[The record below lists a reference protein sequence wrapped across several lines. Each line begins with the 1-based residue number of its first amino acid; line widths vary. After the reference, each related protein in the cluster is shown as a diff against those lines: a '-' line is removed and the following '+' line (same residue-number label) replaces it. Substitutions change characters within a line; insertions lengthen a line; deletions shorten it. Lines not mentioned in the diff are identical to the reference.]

1 MNRAVHLRLLVPLS
15 FLVAVLAA
23 LPAGGGGA
31 QEASPEAVAGP
42 GPHPGERVRLI
53 DRDRNA
59 IGAVSVTELEDPY
72 ELYDDLYTPQP
83 GRRFVM
89 AYVVYENIDTESAY
103 VSSEEFAVVDA
114 DGFVSVPTHIIS
126 AEDDRETF
134 YSTEVEPGAVVGG
147 KLTFDIDADAEL
159 AQVLYRAIPVVDF
172 RPDRPA
178 YGDAVSVTADG
189 VVVASITVS
198 APTDPFSPPQDE
210 GSGSVL
216 VGGRYVAFPVTIR
229 NLGDEPLA
237 VDPDDFSVIDS
248 LGYAYGEYPRN
259 AAESDPTGP
268 ILQPNDRL
276 APGATASGLIRFHLF
291 DGSDPVAV
299 FYTTDDNRRVSL
311 AEPGFPPPPAES
323 EPLVVPD
330 GTVVVTP
337 GCEGVVAWGESLI
350 ATFERLET
358 ELGEAG
364 ELPDDLSTADPAT
377 LRQVAAVFRTAAAE
391 QAESNPPEVA
401 RAANDAWVRVLS
413 YAADGY
419 EAIADAVESGD
430 RTRIDA
436 VVAEWEETG
445 LVLFEEFESAFTALD
460 TPCPELNE
468 IE

>member
-1 MNRAVHLRLLVPLS
+1 
-15 FLVAVLAA
+15 
-23 LPAGGGGA
+23 
-31 QEASPEAVAGP
+31 
-42 GPHPGERVRLI
+42 
-53 DRDRNA
+53 
-59 IGAVSVTELEDPY
+59 
-72 ELYDDLYTPQP
+72 
-83 GRRFVM
+83 
-89 AYVVYENIDTESAY
+89 
-103 VSSEEFAVVDA
+103 
-114 DGFVSVPTHIIS
+114 
-126 AEDDRETF
+126 
-134 YSTEVEPGAVVGG
+134 
-147 KLTFDIDADAEL
+147 
-159 AQVLYRAIPVVDF
+159 
-172 RPDRPA
+172 
-178 YGDAVSVTADG
+178 
-189 VVVASITVS
+189 VVASITVS

-229 NLGDEPLA
+229 NLSDEPLA

-291 DGSDPVAV
+291 DGSDPIAV

-436 VVAEWEETG
+436 VVAEQAESNPPEVARAANDAWVRVLSYAADGYEAIADAVESGDRTRIDAVVAEWEETG